1 MRISKEEFAD
11 LIRENKIQMYRLA
24 YGILKNQADAEDA
37 VGETIVKA
45 WEKLDALRDTGKFR
59 QWIMSITANEAK
71 GIYRSRKRY
80 DLVEDI
86 GRCRA
91 AQSDKHDEL
100 WEIVLTLDDKYRA
113 VIILYYYSQMKIKE
127 ISAVLSITEGTV
139 KSRLYRAKAMLRIM
153 LA

>member
-11 LIRENKIQMYRLA
+11 WIRENKIQMYRLA

-45 WEKLDALRDTGKFR
+45 WEKLGALRDAEKFR

-71 GIYRSRKRY
+71 RIYRGRKRVEP
-80 DLVEDI
+80 VEDI
-86 GRCRA
+86 SRCGA

-113 VIILYYYSQMKIKE
+113 VIILYYYSQMKIK
-127 ISAVLSITEGTV
+127 
-139 KSRLYRAKAMLRIM
+139 
-153 LA
+153 